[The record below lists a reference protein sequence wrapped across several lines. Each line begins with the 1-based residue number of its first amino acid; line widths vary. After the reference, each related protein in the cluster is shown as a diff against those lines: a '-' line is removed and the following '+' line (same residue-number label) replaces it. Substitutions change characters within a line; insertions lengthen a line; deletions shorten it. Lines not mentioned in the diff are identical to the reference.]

1 MSKLACLWLLPL
13 LAGLVACSGG
23 GSKPQTGT
31 TIELERIA
39 FDLPAGW
46 ESQPPSSNMRA
57 AQATIPGDAGAGQF
71 AVFFFGEGQ
80 GGGADENIR
89 RWISQVEFAP
99 ASDTGRQQFDAHGY
113 LITWVDF
120 EGTLKPAPM
129 AGGPK
134 EPQPNSRMLAAV
146 VEGPGGPWFFKAT
159 GPSATLAPQR
169 DAFIAMLESIR
180 AKQ

>member
-1 MSKLACLWLLPL
+1 MTTPRYRCWLPL
-13 LAGLVACSGG
+13 LACVAACTGG
-23 GSKPQTGT
+23 ASNPQAGK

-39 FDLPAGW
+39 FELPAGW
-46 ESQPPSSNMRA
+46 EAQAPSSKMRA
-57 AQATIPGDAGAGQF
+57 AQAAIPGEAGAAQL

-99 ASDTGRQQFDAHGY
+99 GSSTGRQQFDAHGY
-113 LITWVDF
+113 LVTWVDF

-129 AGGPK
+129 SGGPT
-134 EPQPNSRMLAAV
+134 EPQPDSRLLGAV

-159 GPSATLAPQR
+159 GPRATLAPQR
-169 DAFIAMLESIR
+169 DAFIAMLESVR
-180 AKQ
+180 GR

>member
-1 MSKLACLWLLPL
+1 MHKRRHHWSLLVLAIF
-13 LAGLVACSGG
+13 VACTSDS
-23 GSKPQTGT
+23 SKPQTGT

-39 FDLPAGW
+39 FELPAGW
-46 ESQPPSSNMRA
+46 EAQTPGSKMRA
-57 AQATIPGDAGAGQF
+57 AQANIPGEAGTAQL

-89 RWISQVEFAP
+89 RWISQVDFP
-99 ASDTGRQQFDAHGY
+99 PGSSTDRQQFDAHGY
-113 LITWVDF
+113 LVTWVDF

-134 EPQPNSRMLAAV
+134 EPQPSSRLLGAV

-159 GPSATLAPQR
+159 GPSATLASQR

-180 AKQ
+180 GK

>member
-1 MSKLACLWLLPL
+1 LLL
-13 LAGLVACSGG
+13 ILAGFVACTN
-23 GSKPQTGT
+23 GSSTPTGK

-39 FDLPAGW
+39 FDLPDGW
-46 ESQPPSSNMRA
+46 EAQPPSTKMRA
-57 AQATIPGDAGAGQF
+57 AQASIPGEAGAAQL

-89 RWISQVEFAP
+89 RWISQVDFA
-99 ASDTGRQQFDAHGY
+99 AGSSTGRQQFDAHGY
-113 LITWVDF
+113 LVTWVDF

-134 EPQPNSRMLAAV
+134 EPQPNARLLGAV
-146 VEGPGGPWFFKAT
+146 VEGPGGPWFFKVT

-180 AKQ
+180 GK